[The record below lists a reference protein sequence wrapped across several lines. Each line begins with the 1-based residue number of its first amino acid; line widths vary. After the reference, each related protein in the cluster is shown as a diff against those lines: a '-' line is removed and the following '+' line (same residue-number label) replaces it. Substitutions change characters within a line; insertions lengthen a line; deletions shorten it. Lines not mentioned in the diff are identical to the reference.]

1 MELGSLTFAH
11 KRRVLV
17 PTMLR
22 RRQQQLHRPLSKGQ
36 SLVLMRVVE
45 EVVEVTLVTR
55 TKTAFGA

>member
-11 KRRVLV
+11 KRRVLGLV
-17 PTMLR
+17 SFR
-22 RRQQQLHRPLSKGQ
+22 WRQQQLHRPLSKGQ

-55 TKTAFGA
+55 TKTASGA